1 MKESIRKVRLNR
13 SSQFNDSKLSATQ
26 GAKKKEKK
34 SVLKERKASLGE
46 KKKAKYIPI

>member
-13 SSQFNDSKLSATQ
+13 SSHFNDSKLSGTQ
-26 GAKKKEKK
+26 GTKKK
-34 SVLKERKASLGE
+34 SVLKERKVSLGE